1 MFLRSVVVIAVGINF
16 ENLGSNPSPP
26 VGQVLLVP
34 SGFSGAIDVHGCVE
48 FLHHLYKFLRRLPR
62 YIVFFPACRSSN
74 AVAEETCF
82 AQFCLKQL
90 LFKFKKI

>member
-26 VGQVLLVP
+26 AGQILLVP
-34 SGFSGAIDVHGCVE
+34 GGFSAEAIDVHGSVE

-62 YIVFFPACRSSN
+62 RIDVFACSS
-74 AVAEETCF
+74 VV
-82 AQFCLKQL
+82 
-90 LFKFKKI
+90 

>member
-26 VGQVLLVP
+26 VGQVLLVI

-48 FLHHLYKFLRRLPR
+48 FFRRLPR
-62 YIVFFPACRSSN
+62 HIVFFPACRSSN

-82 AQFCLKQL
+82 A
-90 LFKFKKI
+90 

>member
-1 MFLRSVVVIAVGINF
+1 MVIAVGINF

-48 FLHHLYKFLRRLPR
+48 FLRSLPR
-62 YIVFFPACRSSN
+62 HIVFFPACRSSN

-82 AQFCLKQL
+82 A
-90 LFKFKKI
+90 